1 MSSSRDTQS
10 ASPKSKSPEKV
21 TPEQRDMGDALRT
34 VYQKAVEEAVP
45 DEMLDLLGKLN

>member
-1 MSSSRDTQS
+1 MQS
-10 ASPKSKSPEKV
+10 IPPDSTTSVKMQ
-21 TPEQRDMGDALRT
+21 PEQKDMGAALRT